1 MVKAYRP
8 NRNSGYD
15 KMIVEG
21 TKEWYFRLTVLF
33 TKNHTRA
40 LACLMDSDNE
50 FKRHSVWLRLMGLLE
65 TRSMKNE

>member
-1 MVKAYRP
+1 
-8 NRNSGYD
+8 
-15 KMIVEG
+15 MIVEG